1 MWSVDGLLAQPLSC
15 LRQRL
20 SLPCRV
26 QVVARNVRGRSTPAS
41 LLTGES
47 NIAGL
52 FFSTPFSFRLFCFFN
67 LYPVFIFLMMLCC
80 KPEKEKDGERPYQQ
94 LVKKE
99 KNKCKRKQRK
109 RNTITELHLT
119 CGKLDDQ
126 TSTCRREEE
135 RERGPVKLSNLRYA
149 LCVLSLSNL
158 FFSFCMCNAYMCV
171 FSTAITSSGR

>member
-1 MWSVDGLLAQPLSC
+1 MDGLLAQPLSC

-52 FFSTPFSFRLFCFFN
+52 FFSTPFSFLFFCFFN
-67 LYPVFIFLMMLCC
+67 LYPVFIFLMMPCC
-80 KPEKEKDGERPYQQ
+80 KPEKEEDGERLNHQCQ
-94 LVKKE
+94 E
-99 KNKCKRKQRK
+99 RKNKCKREQRN
-109 RNTITELHLT
+109 RNRITVLHLK

-135 RERGPVKLSNLRYA
+135 REGGPVKLSNLRYA

-158 FFSFCMCNAYMCV
+158 FFSFCMCNAYLCV
-171 FSTAITSSGR
+171 FSTAGALEVITV